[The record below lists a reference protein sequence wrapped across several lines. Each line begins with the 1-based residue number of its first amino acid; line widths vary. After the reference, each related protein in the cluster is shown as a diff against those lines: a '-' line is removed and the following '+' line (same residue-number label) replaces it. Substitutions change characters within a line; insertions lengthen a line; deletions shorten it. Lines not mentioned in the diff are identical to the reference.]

1 MLELRGNKITSLKG
15 LHNAESLR
23 ELYLADNSINSLKP
37 ISKLPKIE
45 KLHVRK
51 NKIADLTDFAEVTT
65 LKYLNLRENQLP
77 KINLLSGIHKSVTI
91 INLLANPISEEL
103 GDNTKKEI
111 WMKFRQYQKINKSEV
126 TVEEK
131 EEFDKEYK

>member
-1 MLELRGNKITSLKG
+1 M
-15 LHNAESLR
+15 HNAESLR
-23 ELYLADNSINSLKP
+23 ELYLADNSISSLKP

-45 KLHVRK
+45 RLHARK

-65 LKYLNLRENQLP
+65 LKYLNLRENQLS
-77 KINLLSGIHKSVTI
+77 KINLLSGIHKSVAI

-103 GDNTKKEI
+103 GDNAKKEI
-111 WMKFRQYQKINKSEV
+111 WMKYRQYQKINKSEV
-126 TVEEK
+126 TAEEK